1 MTQALAVEPAAHAV
15 QPATNPRHRPDRP
28 SMLAVGVI
36 IWLGSEVMFF
46 SGLFAA
52 FFTIR
57 AQASVWPPVGT
68 KLDTL
73 QAGIF
78 TIILVSSSFTM
89 QKAVWD
95 QERGE
100 RLRAKTMLV
109 ITLVMGTMFVANQFY
124 EWITLSHNPATD
136 PTHTAYGSLFYIMTG
151 IHGLHVTV
159 GLVAM
164 VFLLGRLKGPKGD
177 PGETAVFQGV
187 SYYWHFV
194 DVVWVG
200 LYFCLFFLK

>member
-1 MTQALAVEPAAHAV
+1 VTQALAVEPTV
-15 QPATNPRHRPDRP
+15 TSRQRHRPDRP

-46 SGLFAA
+46 SSLFAA

-57 AQASVWPPVGT
+57 AHASVWPPAGA
-68 KLDTL
+68 KLDTI

-78 TIILVSSSFTM
+78 TLILLGSSFTM

-95 QERGE
+95 QERG
-100 RLRAKTMLV
+100 LRRSAKV
-109 ITLVMGTMFVANQFY
+109 WVVVTLVMGGLFVANQFY
-124 EWITLSHNPATD
+124 EWITLSHDVATNPTQ
-136 PTHTAYGSLFYIMTG
+136 TAFGSLFYIMTG
-151 IHGLHVTV
+151 LHGLHVFL

-164 VFLLGRLKGPKGD
+164 IFLLGRLKGPKGD
-177 PGETAVFQGV
+177 PGETPVFQGV

-194 DVVWVG
+194 DIVWVG
-200 LYFCLFFLK
+200 LYSCLFLLK